1 MYGIYILDFEIF
13 IVINNLE
20 NLIYKEEE
28 KNKLYVWINLL
39 NID

>member
-28 KNKLYVWINLL
+28 KNKLYV
-39 NID
+39 

>member
-28 KNKLYVWINLL
+28 KN
-39 NID
+39 